1 MAKNKKHKN
10 AINKQR
16 KYDMDLLHVEGF
28 DDVASALAALD
39 SVRNELRVSN
49 ETLHDVEKDYD
60 ALIHKT
66 LELEEQLAAAH
77 RVIVAQAMQIH
88 TVTENAY
95 RVIAMQASESTKY
108 AQDLG

>member
-1 MAKNKKHKN
+1 MAKTKN

-16 KYDMDLLHVEGF
+16 KYDMDLLRVEGF

-39 SVRNELRVSN
+39 SVRDELRVAN

-60 ALIHKT
+60 ALLHKT

-77 RVIVAQAMQIH
+77 RVIVAQAIQIH
-88 TVTENAY
+88 SRTEN
-95 RVIAMQASESTKY
+95 T
-108 AQDLG
+108 DD

>member
-10 AINKQR
+10 AINANR
-16 KYDMDLLHVEGF
+16 KYDMDLLAVEGF
-28 DDVASALAALD
+28 DDVPSALAALD
-39 SVRNELRVSN
+39 SVRGELRA
-49 ETLHDVEKDYD
+49 VEKDYD

-88 TVTENAY
+88 SRTENTNHNY
-95 RVIAMQASESTKY
+95 P
-108 AQDLG
+108 QDLG

>member
-16 KYDMDLLHVEGF
+16 KYDMDLLRAAGF
-28 DDVASALAALD
+28 NDVASALAALD
-39 SVRNELRVSN
+39 SVSHELGVSN
-49 ETLHDVEKDYD
+49 ETLYDVEKDYD

-66 LELEEQLAAAH
+66 MELEEQLAAAH

-88 TVTENAY
+88 TVTENTNHNY
-95 RVIAMQASESTKY
+95 P
-108 AQDLG
+108 QDLG

>member
-16 KYDMDLLHVEGF
+16 KYDMDLLAVEGF
-28 DDVASALAALD
+28 DDVPSALAALD
-39 SVRNELRVSN
+39 SVRDELR
-49 ETLHDVEKDYD
+49 TVEKDYD
-60 ALIHKT
+60 ALIQKT

-95 RVIAMQASESTKY
+95 RVITMQASESTKY